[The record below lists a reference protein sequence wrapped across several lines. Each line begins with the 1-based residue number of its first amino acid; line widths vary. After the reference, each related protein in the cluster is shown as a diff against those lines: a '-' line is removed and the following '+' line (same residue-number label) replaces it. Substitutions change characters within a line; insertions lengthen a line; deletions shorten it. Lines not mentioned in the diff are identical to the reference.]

1 MGLSVMNLD
10 LLARC
15 HSQLA
20 PLLGER
26 AEPLGVTRHV
36 ERHRQFWRPETPRL
50 ILLAESHV
58 HTSEAET
65 NCKIRV
71 HDLPANIPL
80 EFVRL
85 VYCLGYGE
93 NGLLDGT
100 ATGRNTGTPQFWQIF
115 ASCLR
120 TISSRRD
127 FRDIQA
133 SQTPSLKHRI
143 AGKVR
148 LLEALR
154 AQGIWLVDASIA
166 ALYHQA
172 LPKPPLQLRQ
182 AAIRVSWDNYVGQE
196 VADASP
202 EAILCIGV
210 GVARILESRLDEL
223 QIPWDVVPQPQ
234 ARLSTSDR
242 YDIFAAYRSVAQN
255 STAIRRLSRRW
266 LPRDGRARPP
276 G

>member
-154 AQGIWLVDASIA
+154 SGDLARRCEHRSSLPSGSAEAPASTEA
-166 ALYHQA
+166 SRNSRELG
-172 LPKPPLQLRQ
+172 QLRGTGSG
-182 AAIRVSWDNYVGQE
+182 RCFSRGNPLHRCR
-196 VADASP
+196 SSSNS
-202 EAILCIGV
+202 
-210 GVARILESRLDEL
+210 GVA
-223 QIPWDVVPQPQ
+223 V
-234 ARLSTSDR
+234 
-242 YDIFAAYRSVAQN
+242 
-255 STAIRRLSRRW
+255 
-266 LPRDGRARPP
+266 G
-276 G
+276 